1 MSPTIGLF
9 LTSYAKIR
17 LSGRHFDSNTSKALP
32 LGTLR
37 PSLDHKHVTCP
48 AVTGADKA
56 EQPNLAEQSD
66 RPEQPGKVDRS
77 QPGAPFAQSGRPAS
91 GRGART
97 FMPRRGRMNDV
108 KQKAVVELVPTLLV
122 KPEAVFIDQQAVFGR
137 IAPLAVEVGFGM
149 GESTV
154 ALAYDHPEWDIIAID
169 VHTPG
174 FAALAI
180 GLAANRRTNV
190 RIVDADALDVL
201 EWMVAPGSVTLLTS
215 FFPDPWPK
223 KDQQHKRLVT
233 ESFADL
239 VASRLT
245 PDGIWRMATDW
256 PDYGE
261 QMHQVVVKSP
271 SVVPYGDDPFA
282 RWPGRPITKFE
293 NRGLL
298 AGRPIVDLAVAPSP
312 LFRGFS

>member
-1 MSPTIGLF
+1 MGKVVTEHPIPRICPRFGSSPQ
-9 LTSYAKIR
+9 R
-17 LSGRHFDSNTSKALP
+17 
-32 LGTLR
+32 
-37 PSLDHKHVTCP
+37 VTCS
-48 AVTGADKA
+48 AVNGAGI
-56 EQPNLAEQSD
+56 
-66 RPEQPGKVDRS
+66 PEQIDGPEPLVKIDRS

-108 KQKAVVELVPTLLV
+108 KQKAVVELVPALLV
-122 KPEAVFIDQQAVFGR
+122 KPEAVFLDQQAIFGR
-137 IAPLAVEVGFGM
+137 SAPLAVEVGFGM

-154 ALAYDHPEWDIIAID
+154 ALAHDHPEWDIIAID

-180 GLAANRRTNV
+180 GLAANGRTNV

-201 EWMVAPGSVTLLTS
+201 EWMIAPASVTLLTT

-261 QMHQVVVKSP
+261 QMHQVVANSP
-271 SVVPYGDDPFA
+271 SVIPLGDDPFA

-298 AGRPIVDLAVAPSP
+298 AGRPIVDIATIRSP
-312 LFRGFS
+312 LFG

>member
-1 MSPTIGLF
+1 MRKTGL
-9 LTSYAKIR
+9 AGDIWIQR
-17 LSGRHFDSNTSKALP
+17 RSKAVQIVD
-32 LGTLR
+32 GTLQSNR
-37 PSLDHKHVTCP
+37 FTYRSSSFGSHPEHVTWSVVDGVGFSKVANDPNEP
-48 AVTGADKA
+48 A
-56 EQPNLAEQSD
+56 
-66 RPEQPGKVDRS
+66 KVDKS

-108 KQKAVVELVPTLLV
+108 KQRAVVELVPALLV
-122 KPEAVFIDQQAVFGR
+122 PPNPVFIDQEAIFGR
-137 IAPLAVEVGFGM
+137 VAPLAVEVGFGM

-154 ALAYDHPEWDIIAID
+154 VLAHDHPEWDVIAID

-180 GLAANRRTNV
+180 GLAANGCKNV

-201 EWMVAPGSVTLLTS
+201 EWMIAPGSVTLLTT

-245 PDGIWRMATDW
+245 PDGVWRMATDW

-261 QMHQVVVKSP
+261 QMHRVVADSP
-271 SVVPYGDDPFA
+271 SVVPSDDDPFA
-282 RWPGRPITKFE
+282 RWPSRPITKFE

-298 AGRPIVDLAVAPSP
+298 AGRPICDIAAVPSP
-312 LFRGFS
+312 LFRGFL

>member
-1 MSPTIGLF
+1 MVTKHLIRQVCLVRVASQVACYEP
-9 LTSYAKIR
+9 LTCSAVN
-17 LSGRHFDSNTSKALP
+17 GEGTSDQTD
-32 LGTLR
+32 G
-37 PSLDHKHVTCP
+37 
-48 AVTGADKA
+48 
-56 EQPNLAEQSD
+56 
-66 RPEQPGKVDRS
+66 PGQLVKPDRS
-77 QPGAPFAQSGRPAS
+77 QPGAPFTQFGRPAS

-97 FMPRRGRMNDV
+97 FMPRRGRMNEV
-108 KQKAVVELVPTLLV
+108 KARAVVELVPALLV
-122 KPEAVFIDQQAVFGR
+122 PPNPVFIDQEAIFGR

-154 ALAYDHPEWDIIAID
+154 ALAHDHPEWDIIAID

-180 GLAANRRTNV
+180 GLAANGRNNV

-201 EWMVAPGSVTLLTS
+201 EWMIAPGSVTLLTT

-245 PDGIWRMATDW
+245 LDGIWRMATDW

-261 QMHQVVVKSP
+261 QMHRVVANSP
-271 SVVPYGDDPFA
+271 SVVPLGDDPFV

-298 AGRPIVDLAVAPSP
+298 AGRQIVDIAAVPSP
-312 LFRGFS
+312 LFKG

>member
-1 MSPTIGLF
+1 
-9 LTSYAKIR
+9 
-17 LSGRHFDSNTSKALP
+17 
-32 LGTLR
+32 
-37 PSLDHKHVTCP
+37 
-48 AVTGADKA
+48 
-56 EQPNLAEQSD
+56 
-66 RPEQPGKVDRS
+66 
-77 QPGAPFAQSGRPAS
+77 
-91 GRGART
+91 
-97 FMPRRGRMNDV
+97 MPRRGRMNDV
-108 KQKAVVELVPTLLV
+108 KQKAVVELVPGLLV
-122 KPEAVFIDQQAVFGR
+122 KPEAVFIDQAAIFGR

-154 ALAYDHPEWDIIAID
+154 ALAHDHPEWNIIAID

-180 GLAANRRTNV
+180 GLAANGRTNV

-201 EWMVAPGSVTLLTS
+201 EWMIAPGSVTLLTT

-239 VASRLT
+239 VGSRLT
-245 PDGIWRMATDW
+245 SNGIWRMATDW

-261 QMHQVVVKSP
+261 QMHQVVANSP
-271 SVVPYGDDPFA
+271 SVVPHGNDPFA
-282 RWPGRPITKFE
+282 RWSGRPITKFE

-298 AGRPIVDLAVAPSP
+298 AGRPIVDIAAVASP
-312 LFRGFS
+312 LFQGFA

>member
-1 MSPTIGLF
+1 
-9 LTSYAKIR
+9 
-17 LSGRHFDSNTSKALP
+17 
-32 LGTLR
+32 
-37 PSLDHKHVTCP
+37 
-48 AVTGADKA
+48 
-56 EQPNLAEQSD
+56 
-66 RPEQPGKVDRS
+66 
-77 QPGAPFAQSGRPAS
+77 
-91 GRGART
+91 
-97 FMPRRGRMNDV
+97 MPRRGRMNDV
-108 KQKAVVELVPTLLV
+108 KARAVVELVPALLV
-122 KPEAVFIDQQAVFGR
+122 PPNPVFIDQEAIFGR

-154 ALAYDHPEWDIIAID
+154 ALAHDHPEWDIIAID

-180 GLAANRRTNV
+180 GLAANGRNNV

-201 EWMVAPGSVTLLTS
+201 EWMIAPGSVTLLTT

-261 QMHQVVVKSP
+261 QMHRVVANSP
-271 SVVPYGDDPFA
+271 SVVPSEDDPFA
-282 RWPGRPITKFE
+282 RWPDRPITKFE

-298 AGRPIVDLAVAPSP
+298 AGRPIVDIAAVPSP
-312 LFRGFS
+312 LFRSFP